1 MSLKLG
7 IQHWVLEYYQF
18 CSNNDSGLTFTY
30 FTARSNLVPYAFVWE
45 NVKTM
50 DFSESI
56 VVYVIKVGRKING
69 HTNLHEYQCQGHSV
83 TLVQGHSD
91 STFSNFFSLE
101 TAKPIEAKFHMEPPY
116 GRGTK
121 YYSNGPG
128 HLTKM
133 ASMPIYGKTFKKS
146 SSLEPKC
153 P

>member
-7 IQHWVLEYYQF
+7 MQHWVFEYYQF
-18 CSNNDSGLTFTY
+18 CLNNDSGLTFTY

-50 DFSESI
+50 DFSETV
-56 VVYVIKVGRKING
+56 VVYVTKAGRCSKINEYMK
-69 HTNLHEYQCQGHSV
+69 LHEYQGQGHSM

-116 GRGTK
+116 DRGTQ
-121 YYSNGPG
+121 YYPNGPG

-133 ASMPIYGKTFKKS
+133 AAMPIYGKTFKN
-146 SSLEPKC
+146 LLL
-153 P
+153 